1 MDILFGRNRSKTI
14 EKEPDVSPTFAQE
27 VLDLEIDFNFSPS
40 LINLQQLMQV
50 YSQGIEFYE
59 SLKNP
64 KFNYYKSKLQE
75 LLVRPEVLNLLRGQE
90 DKTLKRTPSLQ
101 FDRTC
106 EKTLNSH
113 VVQTQSLSKLIK
125 QNVKIQADCL
135 TSRLE
140 DRRKLRSLKEKKN
153 SISQFDKSAGLSPV
167 EVFEAEMEEIV
178 ERYAEIKAK
187 VKRDVEESY
196 QECLSEIQGSGDLV
210 LVRLVEQMRK
220 NMKGEIEVKVQEI
233 EAKKVLEIAKAR
245 EKLARLS

>member
-1 MDILFGRNRSKTI
+1 
-14 EKEPDVSPTFAQE
+14 
-27 VLDLEIDFNFSPS
+27 
-40 LINLQQLMQV
+40 
-50 YSQGIEFYE
+50 
-59 SLKNP
+59 
-64 KFNYYKSKLQE
+64 
-75 LLVRPEVLNLLRGQE
+75 
-90 DKTLKRTPSLQ
+90 
-101 FDRTC
+101 
-106 EKTLNSH
+106 
-113 VVQTQSLSKLIK
+113 
-125 QNVKIQADCL
+125 VKIQADCL